1 MVKQRSRKKNSKSD
15 IQSSQMSK
23 TCVHHDHFDFM
34 MINLMANDD
43 DDDVSCMMINLM
55 MFLMYDDLQQLIV
68 GRPQVH
74 NGPNMHAESSLQ
86 IHHCRHHNHH
96 CRHRNHHCN
105 QYFLIFTP

>member
-43 DDDVSCMMINLM
+43 DDD
-55 MFLMYDDLQQLIV
+55 DDDDKPDDV
-68 GRPQVH
+68 FDV
-74 NGPNMHAESSLQ
+74 
-86 IHHCRHHNHH
+86 
-96 CRHRNHHCN
+96 
-105 QYFLIFTP
+105 

>member
-43 DDDVSCMMINLM
+43 DDDDKP
-55 MFLMYDDLQQLIV
+55 DDV
-68 GRPQVH
+68 FDV
-74 NGPNMHAESSLQ
+74 
-86 IHHCRHHNHH
+86 
-96 CRHRNHHCN
+96 
-105 QYFLIFTP
+105 